1 MDMYFSEIMDRW
13 LLFIQTRVSGSTY
26 YEYHSVVMR
35 YFYRAMGPL
44 PLSELDEAALIRAL
58 DALAKEHGE
67 PGLSPSTLGHIVTI
81 LRQILHF
88 MKEENIADIPLHYRV
103 HGAHRSRGRCFE
115 ARHVA
120 SIVAFCEASGRA
132 REYGVVLSLYL
143 GLRIGELCALQWS
156 DISLCRGSLYV
167 CKTVKRVPADADC
180 RRARCVIGPPKTE
193 SSYREVPLPDF
204 IWAQLRILHETVRSD
219 AAYFLNGRTDRFVFP
234 RSYEQSFKTWLVKCG
249 IPDINVHSM
258 RHSFAT
264 NCLMTGC
271 DLKTLSELLGHSNP
285 TVTLNMYVH
294 SSMEEKRQAVNRLRK
309 HKTSAEESKRQAH
322 PAGINAR
329 NRRNTGKNKNRAVR
343 KTDSFPYI
351 SFSDASV
358 RRRLSRLSLYY
369 MRFGAR

>member
-35 YFYRAMGPL
+35 YLYRAVGTL
-44 PLSELDEAALIRAL
+44 PLSKLNEAELIRML
-58 DALAKEHGE
+58 DALAEKRDE

-88 MKEENIADIPLHYRV
+88 MKEESIADIPLHYRV
-103 HGAHRSRGRCFE
+103 HGAGRPRGRCFE
-115 ARHVA
+115 AQHIA
-120 SIVAFCEASGRA
+120 SLVSFCEAAGRA

-156 DISLCRGSLYV
+156 DISLRSGSLYI

-180 RRARCVIGPPKTE
+180 RRTRCVIGPPKTE

-204 IWAQLRILHETVRSD
+204 IWARLRILHEAVRSD

-271 DLKTLSELLGHSNP
+271 DLKTLSELLGHSSP

-294 SSMEEKRQAVNRLRK
+294 SSMEEKRQAVNRLQK
-309 HKTSAEESKRQAH
+309 HKAAAAGSKRQGP
-322 PAGINAR
+322 PAGTNAR
-329 NRRNTGKNKNRAVR
+329 NRRNTGKNKNKAVR

-351 SFSDASV
+351 SFSDASA
-358 RRRLSRLSLYY
+358 RRRLFRLYLYY
-369 MRFGAR
+369 MRCRAR